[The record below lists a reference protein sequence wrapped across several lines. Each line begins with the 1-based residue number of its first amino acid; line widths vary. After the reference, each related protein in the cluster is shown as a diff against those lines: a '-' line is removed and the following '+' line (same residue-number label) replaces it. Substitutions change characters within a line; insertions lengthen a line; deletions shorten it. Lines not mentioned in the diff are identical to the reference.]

1 MIVTRVRSTDRALLE
16 IPANYIIDATGLEGT
31 IDDHRVLSDLLK
43 HTGAGKNPV
52 GRLDVEPWFELRGTR
67 SEGGR
72 LYASGSITL
81 GGYYAP
87 VDSFLGLQY
96 AALQIADDLAR
107 LGFAAR
113 IGPARSVSSWFRW
126 ARNTRLP

>member
-1 MIVTRVRSTDRALLE
+1 MLA
-16 IPANYIIDATGLEGT
+16 
-31 IDDHRVLSDLLK
+31 DLLK
-43 HTGAGKNPV
+43 NSGAGKNAF

-72 LYASGSITL
+72 MYASGSITL

-96 AALQIADDLAR
+96 AGLQIADDLAR
-107 LGFAAR
+107 SGFGRR
-113 IGPARSVSSWFRW
+113 IGPRRSISNWFKW
-126 ARNTRLP
+126 ARNVRLP